1 MAPTSQARR
10 TLLALL
16 GQEPRRISI
25 LPANNEILA
34 MAPRAATRTVLALAL
49 GHGRI
54 SLWDL
59 QNRRLLRTL
68 ENPGGTGGTVVAFS
82 PTARRSPLTPP
93 HGRGHPV
100 DAGTGRPRLVSDGPA
115 RLRPHTSRLQPGW
128 SCKPPACWPRAP
140 HRSNCGSHAGM
151 SRPASHWR
159 SRLPAL
165 YGPFS
170 GADAVAFTPDG
181 HKLVAA
187 SDDETLDIVGLRDG
201 RVLRTRPLPVPL
213 LKSVAVSPDGRVVA
227 AAGPDYTSARRNG
240 IVLVDLD
247 TGRPPRPPWWVDGT
261 VSALAFSR
269 DGHTRRRRRRRQGSP
284 SGTPPGSAWRPAG

>member
-1 MAPTSQARR
+1 MAQGAR
-10 TLLALL
+10 
-16 GQEPRRISI
+16 
-25 LPANNEILA
+25 
-34 MAPRAATRTVLALAL
+34 
-49 GHGRI
+49 
-54 SLWDL
+54 SLHSA
-59 QNRRLLRTL
+59 R
-68 ENPGGTGGTVVAFS
+68 
-82 PTARRSPLTPP
+82 TARRSPPTPA
-93 HGRGHPV
+93 GGAV
-100 DAGTGRPRLVSDGPA
+100 ILWDAGTGRPRLVPTA
-115 RLRPHTSRLQPGW
+115 RPVSAHIRARLQPGW
-128 SCKPPACWPRAP
+128 SCAHQRAGPAPPIDRTADHTLECRDRHPT
-140 HRSNCGSHAGM
+140 
-151 SRPASHWR
+151 R

-247 TGRPPRPPWWVDGT
+247 TGRPLGPPWWVDGT

-269 DGHTRRRRRRRQGSP
+269 DGHTLGVGVGDGRGSP
-284 SGTPPGSAWRPAG
+284 SGTPPGPAWRPAG